1 MGKSGSANAAVLKKE
16 KAVEKAELEKSRVN
30 KVASLEKSKGNK
42 QVSPGKIKDNK
53 PPSFEKSK
61 GYRQVMQW
69 LKSGKKKPFKFQTDA
84 WAYYAEGYSGLVN
97 APTGF
102 GKTFSLFLAVV
113 IDELNKKAD
122 LEATGTEHKTA
133 GKATKK
139 RQVTG
144 LKLIWITPLRSL
156 AKDLAR
162 AMREVCEEL
171 QLDWTVGVR
180 NGDTP
185 QSEKLKQKKQMP
197 EVLIITP
204 ESMHLLLAQK
214 STFNYFEQLQ
224 CIVAD
229 EWHEL
234 LGSKRGVMAELAI
247 SRIKGLI
254 YAQHPERLLRIWG
267 ISATIGNIEQAL
279 DVLVPYENVLKTI
292 IKANIEKK
300 IVIKSIM
307 PDHIDMLPWAGHL
320 GHKLAHKLLP
330 IIRKSKT
337 TLIFTNT
344 RGQAELWYQTLL
356 AKDEDLA
363 GLLAIHHGSIDHEL
377 RNWIEDSIHTG
388 ALKAVVSTSSLD
400 LGVDFKPV
408 DTVVQIGS
416 PKGVA
421 RFLQRAGRSGHSPYE
436 TSKIYFLPTHALE
449 LVEAAAIKEAA
460 RTQDIE
466 SREPVVMSFDVL
478 IQYLVTLAVGDGF
491 DDEQVFFEVKQ
502 THAFR
507 ELLPQEWSWVMQ
519 FITTGGDSLTAY
531 NEFSKVSK
539 VDGLWKVESRQIALR
554 HRLHIGTI
562 VSDAMIKV
570 KYLTGGFVGM
580 VEESFVSKMK
590 PGSNFTLAGRVLEF
604 IMIKEMMV
612 LVRKSKQKTA
622 MSPSWMGGRISLTAN
637 LGAILRKKYNE
648 TLYKQH
654 DDEELDFI
662 LPLFQRQAKV
672 SHVPKDDEFLIELIN
687 TKDGYHFFSYPFE
700 GRQVHEIMASLIA
713 YRLGR
718 LKPITFSIAMNEYG
732 FELLI
737 PLDEENIKSL
747 FTPDDLSADIVASIN
762 ATEMA
767 RRKFRDIACISGL
780 VFQGYPGKYVANKHL
795 QSSAALFFNV
805 FSDYDKHNLLLRQAY
820 DEAFYQQIEEPRLAA
835 ALRRIQASKV
845 IIVKTDSYTPL
856 CFPIKVDSLRDN
868 MSSEELSQRIERM
881 TAEAEK
887 KNTRKKN
894 DR

>member
-1 MGKSGSANAAVLKKE
+1 MGIE
-16 KAVEKAELEKSRVN
+16 T
-30 KVASLEKSKGNK
+30 
-42 QVSPGKIKDNK
+42 
-53 PPSFEKSK
+53 SK
-61 GYRQVMQW
+61 GYKQVMRW
-69 LKSGKKKPFKFQTDA
+69 LKASRKKPFKFQTDA
-84 WAYYAEGYSGLVN
+84 WLYYAEGYSGLVN

-102 GKTFSLFLAVV
+102 GKTFSLFLAVA
-113 IDELNKKAD
+113 IDELNKLDD
-122 LEATGTEHKTA
+122 LERAQKKEKG
-133 GKATKK
+133 TKK
-139 RQVTG
+139 KLKVVPG

-156 AKDLAR
+156 AKDLSR
-162 AMREVCEEL
+162 AMTEVCNEL
-171 QLDWTVGVR
+171 QIDWHVGVR
-180 NGDTP
+180 NGDTS
-185 QSEKLKQKKQMP
+185 QNEKLKQKKQMP

-204 ESMHLLLAQK
+204 ESIHLLLAQK
-214 STFNYFEQLQ
+214 STFNYFEHLQ

-234 LGSKRGVMAELAI
+234 MGSKRGVMAELAI

-254 YAQHPERLLRIWG
+254 NEQNPERLLRIWG
-267 ISATIGNIEQAL
+267 ISATIGNINQAL
-279 DVLVPYENVLKTI
+279 DVLIPYKDLAKTI
-292 IKANIEKK
+292 IKADIEKK
-300 IVIKSIM
+300 IVIKSIL

-320 GHKLAHKLLP
+320 GHKLADKLLP
-330 IIRKSKT
+330 IIYKSKT

-344 RGQAELWYQTLL
+344 RGQAEMWYQTLL
-356 AKDEDLA
+356 AKDENLA
-363 GLLAIHHGSIDHEL
+363 GQLAIHHGSIDFEL
-377 RNWIEDSIHTG
+377 RNWIEDSIHSG
-388 ALKAVVSTSSLD
+388 VLKAVVSTSSLD

-460 RTQDIE
+460 KTQNIE
-466 SREPVVMSFDVL
+466 SREPIVMAFDTL

-491 DDEQVFFEVKQ
+491 DDKKIFAEIKQ

-507 ELLPQEWSWVMQ
+507 ELLPEEWSWIMQ

-531 NEFSKVSK
+531 TEFSKVTK
-539 VDGLWKVESRQIALR
+539 VDGLWKVESRQIATR

-562 VSDAMIKV
+562 VSDAMVKV
-570 KYLTGGFVGM
+570 KYITGGFIGM
-580 VEESFVSKMK
+580 VEESFVARMK

-604 IMIKEMMV
+604 VMIKDMMV

-622 MSPSWMGGRISLTAN
+622 MSPSWMGGRMSLTAN

-648 TLYKQH
+648 TLSKQH
-654 DDEELDFI
+654 SDEELDFV
-662 LPLFQRQAKV
+662 LPLFERQAKV

-687 TKDGYHFFSYPFE
+687 TRDGYHFFAYPFE

-713 YRLGR
+713 YRLGK
-718 LKPITFSIAMNEYG
+718 LKPISFSIAMNDYG
-732 FELLI
+732 FELLSEQPI
-737 PLDEENIKSL
+737 PLDEVNIKHL
-747 FTPDDLSADIVASIN
+747 FTPENLSDDIIASIN
-762 ATEMA
+762 STEMA

-780 VFQGYPGKYVANKHL
+780 IFQGYPGKYVANKHL

-820 DEAFYQQIEEPRLAA
+820 DEAFYQQIEEPRIAA
-835 ALRRIQASKV
+835 ALNRIQESKV
-845 IIVKTDSYTPL
+845 IIVKTESYTPL

-887 KNTRKKN
+887 NSLKKRN
-894 DR
+894 EH

>member
-1 MGKSGSANAAVLKKE
+1 MQ
-16 KAVEKAELEKSRVN
+16 
-30 KVASLEKSKGNK
+30 LEKSKGYK
-42 QVSPGKIKDNK
+42 QVIK
-53 PPSFEKSK
+53 
-61 GYRQVMQW
+61 W
-69 LKSGKKKPFKFQTDA
+69 LKLNKKKPFKFQTDA
-84 WAYYAEGYSGLVN
+84 WQYYAEGYCGLVN

-102 GKTFSLFLAVV
+102 GKTFSIFLAVV
-113 IDELNKKAD
+113 IDELNTRAD
-122 LEATGTEHKTA
+122 LEAA
-133 GKATKK
+133 RSGKKK
-139 RQVTG
+139 EKRATG

-162 AMREVCEEL
+162 AMREVCDEL
-171 QLDWTVGVR
+171 ELDWHVGVR

-185 QSEKLKQKKQMP
+185 QNEKLKQKKQMP

-204 ESMHLLLAQK
+204 ESIHLLLAQK
-214 STFNYFEQLQ
+214 STFNYFDQLQ

-234 LGSKRGVMAELAI
+234 IGSKRGVMAELAI
-247 SRIKGLI
+247 SRIKGLLTE
-254 YAQHPERLLRIWG
+254 QHPERLLRIWG
-267 ISATIGNIEQAL
+267 ISATIGNMEQAME
-279 DVLVPYENVLKTI
+279 VLVPYDDVLKTI
-292 IKANIEKK
+292 IKAGIEKK
-300 IVIKSIM
+300 IEIRSIL

-330 IIRKSKT
+330 IIYKSKT

-356 AKDEDLA
+356 AQDENLA
-363 GLLAIHHGSIDHEL
+363 GLLAIHHGSIDYEL
-377 RNWIEDSIHTG
+377 RNWIEDAIHTG
-388 ALKAVVSTSSLD
+388 VLKAVVCTSSLD

-416 PKGVA
+416 PKSVA

-466 SREPVVMSFDVL
+466 SREPVVMAFDTLV
-478 IQYLVTLAVGDGF
+478 QYLVTLAVGDGF
-491 DDEQVFFEVKQ
+491 DDVQLFFEIKK
-502 THAFR
+502 THAFK
-507 ELLPQEWSWVMQ
+507 ELLPQEWSWIMQ
-519 FITTGGDSLTAY
+519 FITTGGETLTAY

-539 VDGLWKVESRQIALR
+539 AEDGLWKVQSRQIAMR

-562 VSDAMIKV
+562 VSDAMLKV
-570 KYLTGGFVGM
+570 KYLSGGYIGM
-580 VEESFVSKMK
+580 IEESFISRMK
-590 PGSNFTLAGRVLEF
+590 PGSSFTLAGRVLEF
-604 IMIKEMMV
+604 VMVKEMMV
-612 LVRKSKQKTA
+612 LVRKSKLKQA
-622 MSPSWMGGRISLTAN
+622 ISPSWMGGRMSLTAN
-637 LGAILRKKYNE
+637 LGSILRKKYNE
-648 TLYKQH
+648 TLDKTH
-654 DDEELDFI
+654 EDEELDFI
-662 LPLFQRQAKV
+662 FPLFERQAKV
-672 SHVPKDDEFLIELIN
+672 SHVPKNDEFLIELID
-687 TKDGYHFFSYPFE
+687 TRDGYHLFAYPFE
-700 GRQVHEIMASLIA
+700 GRQVHEIMAALIA
-713 YRLGR
+713 YRLGKIR
-718 LKPITFSIAMNEYG
+718 PITFSIAMNDYG
-732 FELLI
+732 FELLSEQPI
-737 PLDEENIKSL
+737 PLDEENIKAL
-747 FTPDDLSADIVASIN
+747 FSPLNLADDIVASIN

-835 ALRRIQASKV
+835 ALNRIQASK
-845 IIVKTDSYTPL
+845 IVVVKAQSYTPL

-881 TAEAEK
+881 TAEVD
-887 KNTRKKN
+887 RKVKTN
-894 DR
+894 K

>member
-1 MGKSGSANAAVLKKE
+1 MQ
-16 KAVEKAELEKSRVN
+16 
-30 KVASLEKSKGNK
+30 LEKSKGYK
-42 QVSPGKIKDNK
+42 QVIK
-53 PPSFEKSK
+53 
-61 GYRQVMQW
+61 W
-69 LKSGKKKPFKFQTDA
+69 LKLSNKKPFKFQTDT
-84 WAYYAEGYSGLVN
+84 WQYYAEGYCGLIN

-102 GKTFSLFLAVV
+102 GKTFSIFLAVV
-113 IDELNKKAD
+113 IDELNKEHEKKFA
-122 LEATGTEHKTA
+122 GTK
-133 GKATKK
+133 GKKK
-139 RQVTG
+139 INHG

-162 AMREVCEEL
+162 AMREVCTEL
-171 QLDWTVGVR
+171 ELEWIIGVR

-204 ESMHLLLAQK
+204 ESIHLLLAQK
-214 STFNYFEQLQ
+214 NTFNYFDQLQ
-224 CIVAD
+224 CIVVD

-234 LGSKRGVMAELAI
+234 LGSKRGVMTELAI
-247 SRIKGLI
+247 SRIKGLLI
-254 YAQHPERLLRIWG
+254 NQHPERLLRVWS
-267 ISATIGNIEQAL
+267 ISATIGNIEQAME
-279 DVLVPYENVLKTI
+279 VLIPYDDVLKTI
-292 IKANIEKK
+292 VKADMEKK
-300 IVIKSIM
+300 IEIHSIL

-330 IIRKSKT
+330 VIHKSKT

-356 AKDEDLA
+356 SQDEHLA
-363 GLLAIHHGSIDHEL
+363 GRLAIHHGSIDAEL
-377 RNWIEDSIHTG
+377 RNWIEDAIHTG
-388 ALKAVVSTSSLD
+388 ILKAVVCTSSLD

-460 RTQDIE
+460 KTQDIE
-466 SREPVVMSFDVL
+466 SREPVVMAIDTL

-491 DDEQVFFEVKQ
+491 DEEKIFFEIKQ
-502 THAFR
+502 THAFK
-507 ELLPQEWSWVMQ
+507 ELLPQEWKWIMR

-539 VDGLWKVESRQIALR
+539 DIDGLWKVRSRQIAIR

-562 VSDAMIKV
+562 VSDAMLKV

-580 VEESFVSKMK
+580 IEESFISRMK
-590 PGSNFTLAGRVLEF
+590 PGSSFTLAGRVLEF
-604 IMIKEMMV
+604 IMVKEMMV
-612 LVRKSKQKTA
+612 LVRKSKLKNA
-622 MSPSWMGGRISLTAN
+622 INPSWLGGRMSLTIN
-637 LGAILRKKYNE
+637 LGALLRKKYNE
-648 TLYKQH
+648 TLNKTH
-654 DDEELDFI
+654 NDVELDFI
-662 LPLFQRQAKV
+662 LPLFEQQAKV
-672 SHVPKDDEFLIELIN
+672 SHVPKSDEFLIELIH
-687 TKDGYHFFSYPFE
+687 TKDGYHLFAYPFE
-700 GRQVHEIMASLIA
+700 GRQVHEIMAALIA
-713 YRLGR
+713 YRLG
-718 LKPITFSIAMNEYG
+718 KIQPITFSIAMNDYG
-732 FELLI
+732 FELLSEYPI
-737 PLDEENIKSL
+737 PLDEDHIKAL
-747 FTPDDLSADIVASIN
+747 FTPLNLSNDIIASIN

-780 VFQGYPGKYVANKHL
+780 VFQGFPGKYVANKHL

-820 DEAFYQQIEEPRLAA
+820 DEAFYQQVEEPRLAG
-835 ALRRIQASKV
+835 ALNRIQASK
-845 IIVKTDSYTPL
+845 IIITKTERYTPL

-881 TAEAEK
+881 TAESEK
-887 KNTRKKN
+887 RSAITRRKNKER
-894 DR
+894 R

>member
-1 MGKSGSANAAVLKKE
+1 MGIE
-16 KAVEKAELEKSRVN
+16 T
-30 KVASLEKSKGNK
+30 
-42 QVSPGKIKDNK
+42 
-53 PPSFEKSK
+53 SK
-61 GYRQVMQW
+61 GYKQVMKW
-69 LKSGKKKPFKFQTDA
+69 LKTSRKKPFKFQTDA
-84 WAYYAEGYSGLVN
+84 WQYYAEGYSGLVN

-113 IDELNKKAD
+113 IDELNSRQDLSKSTKAKAPTAKLTGKKA
-122 LEATGTEHKTA
+122 KV
-133 GKATKK
+133 
-139 RQVTG
+139 QTG

-156 AKDLAR
+156 AKDLSR

-171 QLDWTVGVR
+171 ELDWQVGVR
-180 NGDTP
+180 NGDTS
-185 QSEKLKQKKQMP
+185 QYDKLKQKKQMP

-214 STFNYFEQLQ
+214 STFNYFEHLN

-247 SRIKGLI
+247 SRIKGLLLEK
-254 YAQHPERLLRIWG
+254 HPERLLRIWG
-267 ISATIGNIEQAL
+267 ISATIGNIDQAL
-279 DVLVPYENVLKTI
+279 DVLVPYEDVLKVVV
-292 IKANIEKK
+292 KADIEKK
-300 IVIKSIM
+300 IVIKSIL

-320 GHKLAHKLLP
+320 GHKLADKLLP
-330 IIRKSKT
+330 IIYKSKT

-356 AKDEDLA
+356 AKDENLA
-363 GLLAIHHGSIDHEL
+363 GQLAIHHGSIDYEL
-377 RNWIEDSIHTG
+377 RNWIEDSIHSG
-388 ALKAVVSTSSLD
+388 VLKAVVCTSSLD

-436 TSKIYFLPTHALE
+436 TSTIYFLPTHALE

-460 RTQDIE
+460 KTQNIE
-466 SREPVVMSFDVL
+466 SRDPIVMAFDTL

-491 DDEQVFFEVKQ
+491 DDEKIYKEVKE

-507 ELLPQEWSWVMQ
+507 ELLPEEWAWIMR
-519 FITTGGDSLTAY
+519 FITTGGESLTAY
-531 NEFSKVSK
+531 NEFSKVTK
-539 VDGLWKVESRQIALR
+539 VDGLWKVESRQIAMR

-562 VSDAMIKV
+562 VSDAMLKV
-570 KYLTGGFVGM
+570 KYVSGGFVGI

-590 PGSNFTLAGRVLEF
+590 VGASFTLAGRVLEF
-604 IMIKEMMV
+604 AMIKDMMV

-622 MSPSWMGGRISLTAN
+622 MSPSWNGGRMSLSAN
-637 LGAILRKKYNE
+637 LGVILRKKYNQ
-648 TLYKQH
+648 TLDKQH

-662 LPLFQRQAKV
+662 LPLFERQAKV
-672 SHVPKDDEFLIELIN
+672 SHVPQSDEFLIELIN
-687 TKDGYHFFSYPFE
+687 TKDGYHLFAYPFE

-713 YRLGR
+713 FRLGR
-718 LKPITFSIAMNEYG
+718 LKPISFSIAMNDYG
-732 FELLI
+732 FELLSEQPL
-737 PLDEENIKSL
+737 PLDEENLKEL
-747 FTPDDLSADIVASIN
+747 FSPDNLSDDIIASIN

-780 VFQGYPGKYVANKHL
+780 VFQGYPGKFVANKHL
-795 QSSAALFFNV
+795 QSSSALFFNV

-835 ALRRIQASKV
+835 ALHRIQKSKV
-845 IIVKTDSYTPL
+845 IVVKAETYTPL

-887 KNTRKKN
+887 KSVRKKN
-894 DR
+894 VR

>member
-1 MGKSGSANAAVLKKE
+1 MKFSS
-16 KAVEKAELEKSRVN
+16 
-30 KVASLEKSKGNK
+30 
-42 QVSPGKIKDNK
+42 
-53 PPSFEKSK
+53 SK
-61 GYRQVMQW
+61 GYKQVINW
-69 LKSGKKKPFKFQTDA
+69 LKQGKKKPFKFQTDA
-84 WAYYAEGYSGLVN
+84 WQYYAEGYSGLVN

-102 GKTFSLFLAVV
+102 GKTYSIFLAAV
-113 IDELNKKAD
+113 IDELNKQ
-122 LEATGTEHKTA
+122 LEETKTS
-133 GKATKK
+133 KTKK
-139 RQVTG
+139 RSTG
-144 LKLIWITPLRSL
+144 LKLIWVTPLRSL

-162 AMREVCEEL
+162 AMREVCDEL
-171 QLDWTVGVR
+171 KLDWTVGVR
-180 NGDTP
+180 NGDTS
-185 QSEKLKQKKQMP
+185 QAEKLKQKKDMP

-214 STFNYFEQLQ
+214 STFNYFEHLQ

-234 LGSKRGVMAELAI
+234 IGSKRGVMAELAI
-247 SRIKGLI
+247 SRIKGLVNQ
-254 YAQHPERLLRIWG
+254 YHPERLLRIWG
-267 ISATIGNIEQAL
+267 ISATIGNMEQAM
-279 DVLVPYENVLKTI
+279 DVLIPYEDVLKTI
-292 IKANIEKK
+292 VKADIEKK
-300 IVIKSIM
+300 ILIRSIL
-307 PDHIDMLPWAGHL
+307 PDHIDLLPWAGHL

-330 IIRKSKT
+330 IIEASKT

-356 AKDEDLA
+356 AQDENLA
-363 GLLAIHHGSIDHEL
+363 GRLAIHHGSIDYEL

-388 ALKAVVSTSSLD
+388 LLKAVVCTSSLD

-408 DTVVQIGS
+408 DTVIQIGS

-460 RTQDIE
+460 KTQNIE
-466 SREPVVMSFDVL
+466 SREPIVMSFDVL

-491 DDEQVFFEVKQ
+491 NDQQIFSEVKN

-507 ELLPQEWSWVMQ
+507 ELLQQEWDWIMQ
-519 FITTGGDSLTAY
+519 FITTGGESLTAY

-539 VDGLWKVESRQIALR
+539 DEDGLWKVKNRQIAMR
-554 HRLHIGTI
+554 HRLHIGAI

-580 VEESFVSKMK
+580 VEESFISRMK
-590 PGSNFTLAGRVLEF
+590 VGNSFTLAGRVLEF
-604 IMIKEMMV
+604 VMIKDMMA
-612 LVRKSKQKTA
+612 LVRKSKQKQA
-622 MSPSWMGGRISLTAN
+622 MSPSWLGGRISLTAN
-637 LGAILRKKYNE
+637 LGHILRKKYNE
-648 TLYKQH
+648 TLEKSH
-654 DDEELDFI
+654 DDEELDII

-672 SHVPKDDEFLIELIN
+672 SHVPKSDEFLIELIN
-687 TKDGYHFFSYPFE
+687 TRDGYHFFGYPFE
-700 GRQVHEIMASLIA
+700 GRQVHEILAALIA

-718 LKPITFSIAMNEYG
+718 LKPISFSIAMNDYG
-732 FELLI
+732 FELLSEKPI
-737 PLDEENIKSL
+737 PLDEENVKLL
-747 FTPDDLSADIVASIN
+747 FSPDNLSSDIIASIN

-820 DEAFYQQIEEPRLAA
+820 DEAFFQQIEEPRLAA
-835 ALRRIQASKV
+835 ALHRIQASKV
-845 IIVKTDSYTPL
+845 VIVKTDRYTPL

-868 MSSEELSQRIERM
+868 MSTEELSQRIQRM
-881 TAEAEK
+881 TAETEK
-887 KNTRKKN
+887 KNTRFKK
-894 DR
+894 

>member
-1 MGKSGSANAAVLKKE
+1 MGIE
-16 KAVEKAELEKSRVN
+16 T
-30 KVASLEKSKGNK
+30 
-42 QVSPGKIKDNK
+42 
-53 PPSFEKSK
+53 SK
-61 GYRQVMQW
+61 GYKQVMKW
-69 LKSGKKKPFKFQTDA
+69 LKTSRKKPFKFQTDA
-84 WAYYAEGYSGLVN
+84 WQYYAEGYSGLVN

-113 IDELNKKAD
+113 IDELNSRQDFSKSTKAKVPTAKLTGKKA
-122 LEATGTEHKTA
+122 KV
-133 GKATKK
+133 
-139 RQVTG
+139 QTG

-156 AKDLAR
+156 AKDLSR

-171 QLDWTVGVR
+171 ELDWQVGVR
-180 NGDTP
+180 NGDTS
-185 QSEKLKQKKQMP
+185 QNDKLKQKKQMP

-214 STFNYFEQLQ
+214 STFNYFEHLN

-247 SRIKGLI
+247 SRIKGLLLEK
-254 YAQHPERLLRIWG
+254 HPERLLRIWG
-267 ISATIGNIEQAL
+267 ISATIGNIDQAL
-279 DVLVPYENVLKTI
+279 DVLVPYEDVLKVVV
-292 IKANIEKK
+292 KADIEKK
-300 IVIKSIM
+300 IVIKSIL

-320 GHKLAHKLLP
+320 GHKLADKLLP
-330 IIRKSKT
+330 IIYKSKT

-356 AKDEDLA
+356 AKDENLA
-363 GLLAIHHGSIDHEL
+363 GQLAIHHGSIDYEL
-377 RNWIEDSIHTG
+377 RNWIEDSIHSG
-388 ALKAVVSTSSLD
+388 VLKAVVSTSSLD

-436 TSKIYFLPTHALE
+436 TSTIYFLPTHALE

-460 RTQDIE
+460 KTQNIE
-466 SREPVVMSFDVL
+466 SRDPIVMAFDTL

-491 DDEQVFFEVKQ
+491 DDEKIYKEVKE

-507 ELLPQEWSWVMQ
+507 ELLPEEWAWIMR
-519 FITTGGDSLTAY
+519 FITTGGESLTAY
-531 NEFSKVSK
+531 NEFSKVTK
-539 VDGLWKVESRQIALR
+539 VDGLWKVESRQIAMR

-562 VSDAMIKV
+562 VSDAMLKV
-570 KYLTGGFVGM
+570 KYVSGGFVGM

-590 PGSNFTLAGRVLEF
+590 VGASFTLAGRVLEF
-604 IMIKEMMV
+604 AMIKDMMV

-622 MSPSWMGGRISLTAN
+622 MSPSWNGGRMSLSAN
-637 LGAILRKKYNE
+637 LGVILRKKYNQ
-648 TLYKQH
+648 TLDKQH

-662 LPLFQRQAKV
+662 LPLFERQAKV
-672 SHVPKDDEFLIELIN
+672 SHVPQSDEFLIELIN
-687 TKDGYHFFSYPFE
+687 TKDGYHLFAYPFE

-713 YRLGR
+713 FRLGR
-718 LKPITFSIAMNEYG
+718 LKPISFSIAMNDYG
-732 FELLI
+732 FELLSEQPL
-737 PLDEENIKSL
+737 PLDEENLKEL
-747 FTPDDLSADIVASIN
+747 FSPDNLSDDIIASIN

-780 VFQGYPGKYVANKHL
+780 VFQGYPGKFVANKHL
-795 QSSAALFFNV
+795 QSSSALFFNV

-835 ALRRIQASKV
+835 ALHRIQKSKV
-845 IIVKTDSYTPL
+845 IVVKAETYTPL

-887 KNTRKKN
+887 KTVRKKN
-894 DR
+894 VR